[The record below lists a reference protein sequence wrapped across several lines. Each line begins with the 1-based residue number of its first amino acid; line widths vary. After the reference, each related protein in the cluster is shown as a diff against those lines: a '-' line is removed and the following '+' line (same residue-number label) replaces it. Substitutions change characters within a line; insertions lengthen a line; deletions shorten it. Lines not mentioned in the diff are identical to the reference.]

1 MAQKTPIKPYLSMGE
16 SGKRLACIYI
26 RLIRV
31 KTKRE
36 IMPGIKNLSENQKKN
51 SYHQIKSETSG
62 KKGNKDEDTY
72 LVRVN

>member
-1 MAQKTPIKPYLSMGE
+1 
-16 SGKRLACIYI
+16 
-26 RLIRV
+26 
-31 KTKRE
+31 
-36 IMPGIKNLSENQKKN
+36 MPGIKNLSENQKKN